1 MTALPITQL
10 TPPHD
15 RIELS
20 IGQPDPALL
29 PASLFESNPVDPKNL
44 AYGHE
49 AGDGRFR
56 DSLAAWLG
64 RHYSVPV
71 APESLMI
78 TNGSSNALDMICT
91 RLGQTNKTVLVED
104 PTYFIAR
111 RQLAD
116 HGFTV
121 TAVPMDESG
130 VDLAALERLI
140 HTHRPAFFYTIP
152 TFHNPTGITQSA
164 ERRAALVRLG
174 RETGCPIVADEVYPL
189 LHYNDRT
196 PPPLASYDDDAT
208 VLSVGSFSKILAPGL
223 RLGWIQGTPATLKH
237 LLDGALLASGGGLA
251 PVTSSLVRPLI
262 DDGRLDIYLE
272 SLRETYR
279 KRRNVLVDSL
289 TQHLNDRLTFTVPEG
304 GYFLWGRLK
313 EPVESASCLP
323 HALEHGVGFLPGDR
337 FSDSPVQARCLRLCF
352 AFYDESELFEAGRRL
367 GQAIS

>member
-10 TPPHD
+10 TPPDD

-29 PASLFESNPVDPKNL
+29 PASLFDSTRVDPRNL
-44 AYGHE
+44 AYGYE

-64 RHYSVPV
+64 RHYSAPV

-91 RLGQTNKTVLVED
+91 RLGQSNKTVLVED

-121 TAVPMDESG
+121 TAVPMDDGG

-152 TFHNPTGITQSA
+152 TFHNPTGITQSD

-174 RETGCPIVADEVYPL
+174 RDTGCPIVADEVYPL
-189 LHYNDRT
+189 LHFNDRT
-196 PPPLASYDDDAT
+196 PPPLASYDERAT
-208 VLSVGSFSKILAPGL
+208 VFSIGSFSKILAPGL
-223 RLGWIQGTPATLKH
+223 RLGWIQGSPATLEH
-237 LLDGALLASGGGLA
+237 LLEGALLASGGGLA

-262 DDGRLDIYLE
+262 EDGRLDAYLE
-272 SLRETYR
+272 SLRETYG
-279 KRRNVLVDSL
+279 RRLTALADSL
-289 TQHLNDRLTFTVPEG
+289 TEHLDGRLEFTVPDG
-304 GYFLWGRLK
+304 GYFLWGRWA
-313 EPVESASCLP
+313 EASNTAQCLP
-323 HALEHGVGFLPGDR
+323 RARELGVGFLPGDR
-337 FSDSPVQARCLRLCF
+337 FSDSPEQARCLRLCF
-352 AFYDESELFEAGRRL
+352 AFYNEAHLAEAGRRL
-367 GQAIS
+367 GQVLG